1 MENLTI
7 VFYNFYHIG
16 DTHLAQPFVKN
27 IITNNLNNQFYIFNN
42 YNTFCYLEQF
52 NNIKDIESNLI
63 LKNIIIKMLN
73 LDINNNY
80 NKEGY
85 NSSGDYNINESE
97 HKSADI
103 LSSYDN
109 NLKILLINTWIGSF
123 LKYSYPLI
131 DCNLINY
138 NENYNIL
145 INNIN
150 NTFKLN
156 IKYDN
161 SVNINLYPS
170 IKKIYIESFLNI
182 KNNTNKKIVFYY
194 NYLAKSE
201 QPFPIYNNNEHNIV
215 INYLSLKYIVII
227 PHKNIE
233 LENYIIENNINSII
247 FAENLLNFN
256 EYYSCKNLY
265 YYAQMAYDSDISIY
279 FDSGRSFLYLNSN
292 FILEKNNNLRF
303 YFAIDNNYYNKL
315 NDGNIIKK
323 DYMKF
328 LEVSNYNDIIKYFIS
343 IYI

>member
-194 NYLAKSE
+194 NYLEKS
-201 QPFPIYNNNEHNIV
+201 
-215 INYLSLKYIVII
+215 
-227 PHKNIE
+227 
-233 LENYIIENNINSII
+233 
-247 FAENLLNFN
+247 
-256 EYYSCKNLY
+256 
-265 YYAQMAYDSDISIY
+265 
-279 FDSGRSFLYLNSN
+279 
-292 FILEKNNNLRF
+292 
-303 YFAIDNNYYNKL
+303 
-315 NDGNIIKK
+315 
-323 DYMKF
+323 
-328 LEVSNYNDIIKYFIS
+328 
-343 IYI
+343 